1 MTPAYEMYEQLSFT
15 IHVINLSD
23 SLLFLFRVALI
34 SLPSSLFTRISVTH
48 RPVLF
53 CKLRNPH
60 DTPTFKTEALHL
72 VSNVQLVK
80 RLLPRNEQQIPR
92 NLAPLWQ

>member
-23 SLLFLFRVALI
+23 SLLFLLRVALI
-34 SLPSSLFTRISVTH
+34 SLPSGLFTRISVTLY

-53 CKLRNPH
+53 CKLRNPNG
-60 DTPTFKTEALHL
+60 TPTFKTEALHL

-80 RLLPRNEQQIPR
+80 RLLPRNEQQMPR
-92 NLAPLWQ
+92 NLAPL

>member
-15 IHVINLSD
+15 IDLSD

-34 SLPSSLFTRISVTH
+34 SLPSGLFTRISVTLLYN

-53 CKLRNPH
+53 CKLRNPNG
-60 DTPTFKTEALHL
+60 TPTFKTEALHH
-72 VSNVQLVK
+72 VQLVK
-80 RLLPRNEQQIPR
+80 RLLPRNEQQIPG
-92 NLAPLWQ
+92 NLAPL